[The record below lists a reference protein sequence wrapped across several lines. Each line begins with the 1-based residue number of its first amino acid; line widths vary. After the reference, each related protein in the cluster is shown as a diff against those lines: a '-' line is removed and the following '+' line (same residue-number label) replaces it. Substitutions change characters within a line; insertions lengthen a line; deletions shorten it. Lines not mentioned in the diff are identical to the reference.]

1 MKAESSGSAKQWQ
14 GEAYTRA
21 LPDDWKWWRE

>member
-21 LPDDWKWWRE
+21 LPDD